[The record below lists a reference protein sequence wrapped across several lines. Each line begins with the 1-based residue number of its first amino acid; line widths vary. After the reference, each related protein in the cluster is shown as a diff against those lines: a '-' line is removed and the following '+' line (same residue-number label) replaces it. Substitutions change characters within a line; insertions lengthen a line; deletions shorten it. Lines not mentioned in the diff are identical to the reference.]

1 MKLHDLLSMETVSA
15 VLRVLSLGAGVQSST
30 LALMMAKG
38 EVQPA
43 DHAIF
48 ADTQDE
54 PRAVYRH
61 LDWLEQQLP
70 FPVHRVT
77 AGKMSDD
84 ILRDEKPEVRYLLP
98 TFTADGGMGKR
109 QCTRHYKLDVIRRQ
123 VRTLGATKQNP
134 ATMII
139 GISLDE
145 ALRMNNSDVL
155 YMQNSYPLVEMRK
168 TRGHCL
174 EWLAAMGYPKPP
186 KSACKHC
193 PFHDSLGW
201 QALESDEFAEV
212 VLLDKFIRNKGGTEG
227 QIQFLHRD
235 RVPLDEADIS
245 HINDVQVDMF
255 GNECQGMCGV

>member
-1 MKLHDLLSMETVSA
+1 M
-15 VLRVLSLGAGVQSST
+15 RVLSLGAGVQSSA
-30 LALMMAKG
+30 LALMMKHG
-38 EVQPA
+38 VVETV

-61 LDWLEQQLP
+61 LDWLESQLP

-84 ILRDEKPEVRYLLP
+84 IRRDEKEEVRYLLP
-98 TFTADGGMGKR
+98 TFTAEGGMGKR
-109 QCTRHYKLDVIRRQ
+109 QCTRHYKIDVIKRQ
-123 VRTLGATKQNP
+123 VRVLGATRGNP
-134 ATMII
+134 ATMVI

-145 ALRMNNSDVL
+145 ALRMNVPDVL
-155 YMQNSYPLVEMRK
+155 YMQNSYPLVDARK

-193 PFHDSLGW
+193 PFHDNLGW
-201 QALESDEFAEV
+201 QALEADEFAEV
-212 VLLDKFIRNKGGTEG
+212 VEFDRFVRNKGGTEG

-235 RVPLDEADIS
+235 RVPLDEVDLS
-245 HINDVQVDMF
+245 HISDVQVDMF
-255 GNECQGMCGV
+255 NNECTGVCGV

>member
-1 MKLHDLLSMETVSA
+1 M
-15 VLRVLSLGAGVQSST
+15 RILSLGAGVQSSA
-30 LALMMAKG
+30 LALMMKHG
-38 EVQPA
+38 LVEPV

-61 LDWLEQQLP
+61 LDWLESQLP

-84 ILRDEKPEVRYLLP
+84 IMRDEKPEVRFLLP

-123 VRTLGATKQNP
+123 VRLLGATKNDP
-134 ATMII
+134 ATMVI

-145 ALRMNNSDVL
+145 ALRMNRADVL
-155 YMQNSYPLVEMRK
+155 YMQNSYPLVEMGK

-174 EWLAAMGYPKPP
+174 EWMAENGYPKPP

-193 PFHDSLGW
+193 PFHDNLGW
-201 QALESDEFAEV
+201 QALEPDEFAGV
-212 VLLDKFIRNKGGTEG
+212 VDLDRFLRDKGGTEG
-227 QIQFLHRD
+227 QMQFLHRD
-235 RVPLDEADIS
+235 RVPLDQADLS
-245 HINDVQVDMF
+245 HITDVQVDMF
-255 GNECQGMCGV
+255 GNECAGVCGV